1 MKTFEQVMREHGYT
15 AGTLAAK
22 AGISRQ
28 NIYNITNGRS
38 TIGRMG
44 VIQVRKIAH
53 AMGMTIDELLN
64 ELESDER

>member
-1 MKTFEQVMREHGYT
+1 MKSFERVMREHGFT
-15 AGTLAAK
+15 AGALANK

-53 AMGMTIDELLN
+53 AMGMTVDELLA
-64 ELESDER
+64 ELEGD

>member
-1 MKTFEQVMREHGYT
+1 MKSFERVMREHGFT
-15 AGTLAAK
+15 AGTLAHK
-22 AGISRQ
+22 AGIPRQ

-53 AMGMTIDELLN
+53 AMNMTVDELLA
-64 ELESDER
+64 ELEGD